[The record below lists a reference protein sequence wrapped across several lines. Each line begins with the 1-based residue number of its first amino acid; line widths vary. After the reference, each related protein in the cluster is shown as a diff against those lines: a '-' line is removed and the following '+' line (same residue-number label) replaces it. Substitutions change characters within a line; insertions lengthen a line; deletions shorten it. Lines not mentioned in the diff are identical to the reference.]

1 MGFYQC
7 HVTRYLNNRTAE
19 KFTSINQCEV
29 KVDEIPERML
39 FYILK
44 PIKKSKLIFF
54 YYKR

>member
-7 HVTRYLNNRTAE
+7 HVTRYLNNLTAE

-44 PIKKSKLIFF
+44 PLKKLKLIFYF
-54 YYKR
+54 NR